1 MTKAE
6 AKIQIQKI
14 KETIA
19 DKKYRYGIFNDG
31 LKRQIEHEK
40 KSKSIQKDPSTKK
53 RIQSQIEY
61 LKKQFAS
68 TKLSQTRE
76 IDSLKQDI
84 QRIKNSAS

>member
-40 KSKSIQKDPSTKK
+40 KSKSIQKDPS
-53 RIQSQIEY
+53 RLEALLAVAQGWGEY
-61 LKKQFAS
+61 
-68 TKLSQTRE
+68 
-76 IDSLKQDI
+76 
-84 QRIKNSAS
+84 